1 MVSSDLTIRTFNPLP
16 VIAGSVPLWSPIL
29 RDLSIRAGVTLYSP
43 AYRRAPEHPFPLP
56 LDDVYAT
63 LEWLSRNAAAQG
75 VDPRRIGIMGDS
87 AGGGLAAAA
96 ALRARDEGLAPPLAK
111 QILICPMLDD
121 RNGGVPE
128 DHPRAPFLQLGWL
141 GEYNRMGWDAYL
153 GRGRGAVAAAEEGER
168 GAGEEEEEEQVSP
181 YAAPARAGSLARLPS
196 TYIANGGLDLFVEEA
211 TEYGLRLLQ
220 AGVDVELHIN
230 PGLFHGYAFV
240 APSIPASVRSF
251 ENRIRAMNSF

>member
-1 MVSSDLTIRTFNPLP
+1 M
-16 VIAGSVPLWSPIL
+16 IAGSVPLWSPIL
-29 RDLSIRAGVTLYSP
+29 RDLVVRAGVTLYSP

-63 LEWLSRNAAAQG
+63 LAWLSRDAAAQR

-111 QILICPMLDD
+111 QILVCPMLDD
-121 RNGGVPE
+121 RTAGVPK

-141 GEYNRMGWDAYL
+141 GEYNRIGWDAYL
-153 GRGRGAVAAAEEGER
+153 GRSRGAVVT
-168 GAGEEEEEEQVSP
+168 GEEEEEAVSP
-181 YAAPARAGSLARLPS
+181 YAAPARAGHLAGLPS

-211 TEYGLRLLQ
+211 TEYGLRLLK
-220 AGVDVELHIN
+220 AGVEVELHIN
-230 PGLFHGYAFV
+230 PGLCHGYSFA
-240 APSIPASVRSF
+240 APSIPASVRAF
-251 ENRIRAMNSF
+251 ENRARAMNSF